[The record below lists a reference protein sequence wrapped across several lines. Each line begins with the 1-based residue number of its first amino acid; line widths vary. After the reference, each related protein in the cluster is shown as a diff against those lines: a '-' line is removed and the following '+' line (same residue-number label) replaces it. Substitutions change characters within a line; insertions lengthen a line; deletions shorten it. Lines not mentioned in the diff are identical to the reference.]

1 MKNDL
6 LKKYLEIES
15 IYKPWLDLLQNSVNK
30 ETDKSVEF
38 KTFKGFQTLRGRLV
52 KRPLVLFIGLNP
64 GPGRYNEK
72 NKVPESL
79 KGPGRYNE
87 KNKVPE
93 PLKGPRSKLFCFN
106 PGALSKSGYWW
117 EYEYHKNQKIHNSY
131 VRKFVKLMCFLAD
144 ELGLKEL
151 EICGMK
157 GSNEV
162 SNGWLW
168 SEWIQNMVMC
178 TNLFPFSTTNESDLK
193 KLLYEMKDSPN
204 APCESYKGKKLWE
217 FENEVFVKP
226 MKQLI
231 QLVEPQVVV
240 CLSKK
245 VFHNL
250 TDDGNKTKVDE
261 NGLLFCDNEKYRN
274 YIGIHRRQ
282 GWWVDEKEGLKKLA
296 ELIASYR

>member
-1 MKNDL
+1 MKRNDL
-6 LKKYLEIES
+6 LKKYYEIER
-15 IYKPWLDLLQNSVNK
+15 IYDPWLNMLK
-30 ETDKSVEF
+30 ESIDESGKFDTY
-38 KTFKGFQTLRGRLV
+38 KGFQTLQGRLV
-52 KRPLVLFIGLNP
+52 KKPLVLFIGLNP
-64 GPGRYNEK
+64 GPGSYNANNNEI
-72 NKVPESL
+72 PESEKG
-79 KGPGRYNE
+79 KGPH
-87 KNKVPE
+87 KT
-93 PLKGPRSKLFCFN
+93 LFCYKRNSLRKDNGLWFDTTK
-106 PGALSKSGYWW
+106 PY
-117 EYEYHKNQKIHNSY
+117 QKHNIY
-131 VRKFVKLMCFLAD
+131 VRKFVKLMDSLAD

-168 SEWIQNMVMC
+168 SEWVQNMVMC

-217 FENEVFVKP
+217 FEKEVFIKP

-250 TDDGNKTKVDE
+250 TNDGNKTKVDE
-261 NGLLFCDNEKYRN
+261 NGLLYSDNEKYGN
-274 YIGIHRRQ
+274 YIGVHRRQ

>member
-1 MKNDL
+1 MKRNDL
-6 LKKYLEIES
+6 LKKYYEIER
-15 IYKPWLDLLQNSVNK
+15 IYDPWLDLLQNSVNK
-30 ETDKSVEF
+30 ETGKSVEF

-72 NKVPESL
+72 NKVPE
-79 KGPGRYNE
+79 
-87 KNKVPE
+87 
-93 PLKGPRSKLFCFN
+93 PLKGPRSKLFCYN
-106 PGALSKSGYWW
+106 QGALSESDYRRR
-117 EYEYHKNQKIHNSY
+117 YSKNQKIHNSY
-131 VRKFVKLMCFLAD
+131 IRKFVKLMYFLAD

-157 GSNEV
+157 ESNEV
-162 SNGWLW
+162 SNGCLW

-193 KLLYEMKDSPN
+193 KLLCEMKDSPN
-204 APCESYKGKKLWE
+204 APCESYKGKILWE

-261 NGLLFCDNEKYRN
+261 NGLLFSDNEKYRN